1 MKRTLMALV
10 LLTALVALFFGL
22 APLVGYRIF
31 NLGVFLLL
39 LYGVGAILLLVF
51 WDAFPD
57 MMFPGYPKEQYLW
70 WRITRSILAGILALM
85 VAGGLFLSALMF
97 RAGKMNPP
105 PEGEEPTTLVVL
117 GCLVRENGPSL
128 MLRRRVETALDY
140 RSEERR
146 VGKECAA

>member
-85 VAGGLFLSALMF
+85 C
-97 RAGKMNPP
+97 GK
-105 PEGEEPTTLVVL
+105 
-117 GCLVRENGPSL
+117 
-128 MLRRRVETALDY
+128 TAP
-140 RSEERR
+140 
-146 VGKECAA
+146 A